1 LQNRPWKLN
10 VWRPACVLL
19 SVKVVEINC
28 SNKAVLPAFGTL
40 LISSALALSASANPA
55 VNSESAADASPA
67 ASRNRQLPASINSA
81 RSVLQTIVVTA
92 NKESQRSLDVA
103 YRTETVSEEQ
113 MLQNSARTV
122 PEALDNLPGV
132 AVQKTAHG
140 HGSPI
145 IRGFIGRQNLLML
158 DGIRL
163 NNPVWRSG
171 PNQYANTIDALAV
184 ERMELIAGQ
193 GSVLYG
199 SDAIGGTLNV
209 FLQQSNFK
217 DYTAGENF
225 QHGSAL
231 YRVDSNS
238 WSSQAH
244 VSQSIGVGNKWGL
257 QLGTSLKDFNDIRDS
272 KVGEMQRTGYPEQD
286 WNLRFDYMLNAD
298 TQLTFAS
305 MGVVQDDVW
314 RSHTTVWFDQWGDLR
329 PVSAPQLRRT
339 YDQFNNINYL
349 RLSGALQSELVQ
361 NYTATLY
368 HKYFDELEYLL
379 TPKPNLAAPTRK
391 EHRMDQTTVNT
402 VGVNLDFTSKL
413 KYGSLLWGG
422 DYSRDWV
429 DSSRITRTHTIAS
442 GSNSV
447 VNGLQGVVADNSTYD
462 MLGLYA
468 QHNLAPDSSKWEFNN
483 GARYTYARAGLGKL
497 DVGGKA
503 SSLDRSWDDWV
514 LSSRVLY
521 KIKPQW
527 SVYAGISQAFRA
539 PNIDDLSAFQKVAQ
553 SNNIVNGNANLDS
566 EQFLSYEVG
575 TKYQGKKLA
584 LQLSGYYTRIN
595 DMIVQKLFVNG
606 NKLSSVSAN
615 GGEGWVAGV
624 ELSASYQLHE
634 DWSLHGMFGTLDGR
648 LDQYRQTGSNSF
660 VVSED
665 VLGKMPPLRGSLGL
679 RWTSPGKRYWIEGRI
694 TAADDADQ
702 LNISDQNDTSRIPV
716 GGTPGY
722 YVVSLYGGYNI
733 NESWSVNLALEN
745 LTDQSYRLHG
755 SGVNETGINTIATIK
770 YVW

>member
-1 LQNRPWKLN
+1 MTDVVMNREYRTGLT
-10 VWRPACVLL
+10 
-19 SVKVVEINC
+19 
-28 SNKAVLPAFGTL
+28 AFGTL
-40 LISSALALSASANPA
+40 LVLSLLTLGS
-55 VNSESAADASPA
+55 SAAD
-67 ASRNRQLPASINSA
+67 NRSQDNSA
-81 RSVLQTIVVTA
+81 QTAATANGTENKLQDSSVNNRRSVLQTIVVTA
-92 NKESQRSLDVA
+92 SKQNRKSFDEP
-103 YRTETVSEEQ
+103 YTVQTISEEQ
-113 MLQNSARTV
+113 MLQEAARTI
-122 PEALDNLPGV
+122 PEALDNLPEV
-132 AVQKTAHG
+132 SVQKTANG
-140 HGSPI
+140 HGATI
-145 IRGFIGRQNLLML
+145 IRGFIGRQNLLMV

-171 PNQYANTIDALAV
+171 PNQYSNTIDALAV

-217 DYTAGENF
+217 DHTAGEFF

-231 YRVDSNS
+231 YRLDSNS

-244 VSQSIGVGNKWGL
+244 LSQSIGVGGKWGL
-257 QLGTSLKDFNDIRDS
+257 LVGGSWKDFNDIRDS
-272 KVGEMQRTGYPEQD
+272 KLGEMQRTGYPEQD
-286 WNLRFDYMLNAD
+286 WNVRFDYMLNAD

-314 RSHTTVWFDQWGDLR
+314 RTHTTIWFDQWGDLR

-339 YDQFNNINYL
+339 YDQFNNVNYL
-349 RLSGALQSELVQ
+349 RLSGSVESPLLQ

-379 TPKPNLAAPTRK
+379 TPKPNLSAPTRK
-391 EHRMDQTTVNT
+391 EHRLDSTSVNT

-429 DSSRITRTHTIAS
+429 DSSRVTRTHNIAT
-442 GSNSV
+442 GSNTV

-462 MLGLYA
+462 MLGFYA
-468 QHNLAPDSSKWEFNN
+468 QHNLAPATSKWEFDN

-503 SSLDRSWDDWV
+503 TSLDRSWDDVV
-514 LSSRVLY
+514 LSSRLAY
-521 KIKPQW
+521 KIKPTW
-527 SVYAGISQAFRA
+527 SVYGGISQAFRA

-553 SNNIVNGNANLDS
+553 SNNIVNGNSNLDS
-566 EQFLSYEVG
+566 EQFLSYEIG
-575 TKYQGKKLA
+575 TKYQGRKLS
-584 LQLSGYYTRIN
+584 LQLSTYYTQIN

-624 ELSASYQLHE
+624 ELSASYQLSE
-634 DWSLHGMFGTLDGR
+634 DWSLHGMFGKLDGR
-648 LDQYRQTGSNSF
+648 LDQYRQTGSNTF
-660 VVSED
+660 VVSQD

-679 RWTSPGKRYWIEGRI
+679 RWTAPSKRYWVEGRV
-694 TAADDADQ
+694 TAADAADQ
-702 LNISDQNDTSRIPV
+702 LNISDSNDTSRIPV

-722 YVVSLYGGYNI
+722 YVLSLYSGYTI

-755 SGVNETGINTIATIK
+755 SGVNETGFNTIATVK